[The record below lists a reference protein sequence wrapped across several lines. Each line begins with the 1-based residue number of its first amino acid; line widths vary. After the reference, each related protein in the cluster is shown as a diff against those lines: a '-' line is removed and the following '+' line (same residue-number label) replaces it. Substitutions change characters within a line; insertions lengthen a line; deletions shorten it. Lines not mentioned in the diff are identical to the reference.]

1 MQENTF
7 MLNNEEIKQEK
18 NSNDLNINNTQIEK
32 SKFES
37 NIEMISKSR
46 NYISK
51 ANFFSKSVQESQSD
65 NSNDDTSYLTNKT
78 SSHNRN
84 LSNKNNPLI
93 S

>member
-1 MQENTF
+1 MQKNTF

-51 ANFFSKSVQESQSD
+51 ANFFSKSFQESQSD

-84 LSNKNNPLI
+84 FSNKNNPLI

>member
-7 MLNNEEIKQEK
+7 MLNNEEIKQEQ

-51 ANFFSKSVQESQSD
+51 ANFFSKSPESQSEI
-65 NSNDDTSYLTNKT
+65 SNDDTSCLTNKT
-78 SSHNRN
+78 SSHYKNF
-84 LSNKNNPLI
+84 SNKTNPLV

>member
-7 MLNNEEIKQEK
+7 MLNNEEIKQE
-18 NSNDLNINNTQIEK
+18 Q
-32 SKFES
+32 
-37 NIEMISKSR
+37 
-46 NYISK
+46 
-51 ANFFSKSVQESQSD
+51 

-84 LSNKNNPLI
+84 FSNKNNPLI